1 MSGFADA
8 MAGVFTQ
15 GLGSFVGSAA
25 SGLGSLITGGYGK
38 QKRLQ
43 SRQYEFQRLLNE
55 QMADIN
61 RSAADKAYERQLDF
75 WNKQNLYNSPANQAK
90 LREAAG
96 LNPYALN
103 GTLGGAGVSGG
114 LPSINPGLSSTGGSV
129 SGSFAPSPLGS
140 LPSIQLLSSQKR
152 VLETQADKNEAEA
165 GLTEYRKN
173 VAEPALASLRQSEE
187 ALARSNVKNTD
198 IRNALAELQLAFDRE
213 SYPDRLDSVRYEAEQ
228 LNLGVRKLCIGIQL
242 DKAELERQPDVAR
255 LLKVNVAKASAEV
268 AYLDAK
274 RRFTEKGIELED
286 AQIKELLDRAA
297 LERSGVSRNL
307 SEVGKNSLEQEL
319 LRKNLDFYTADKVA
333 GYVSSLVDAAL
344 RLYSTNA
351 SITSSLLVR

>member
-1 MSGFADA
+1 MSGFGDI
-8 MAGVFTQ
+8 MAGVGSG
-15 GLGSFVGSAA
+15 GLSSFVGSAM
-25 SGLGSLITGGYGK
+25 SGLGSLISGGYGK

-43 SRQYEFQRLLNE
+43 SRQYEFQRQLNE
-55 QMADIN
+55 QMAGIN
-61 RSAADKAYERQLDF
+61 RAAADVAYERQLDF
-75 WNKQNLYNSPANQAK
+75 WNKQNLYNSPSNQAK
-90 LREAAG
+90 LREEAG

-114 LPSINPGLSSTGGSV
+114 LPAVNPGLSSSGGSV

-140 LPSIQLLSSQKR
+140 LSSIQLLSSQKR
-152 VLETQADKNEAEA
+152 VLDTQADKNAAEA
-165 GLTEYRKN
+165 GLTDYRKN

-198 IRNALAELQLAFDRE
+198 IRTALADLQLAFDRE

-228 LNLGVRKLCIGIQL
+228 MNLGIRKLCIGIQL

-255 LLKVNVAKASAEV
+255 LLKMNVSKAAAEV

-333 GYVSSLVDAAL
+333 GYITALVNTAIK
-344 RLYSTNA
+344 LYGTNA
-351 SITSSLLVR
+351 STAAGLLVR